1 MIFSLRAERHWLAM
15 AVALLW
21 TITLGGEQEAQFHAQ
36 LMSDSAQSP
45 PITPIRQISCFLNG
59 LLTILAR
66 LLMGQ
71 PITLGRLFPLPF
83 NHPSYSFSSDSS

>member
-1 MIFSLRAERHWLAM
+1 M

-21 TITLGGEQEAQFHAQ
+21 TITLGGEQEAQSHDQ
-36 LMSDSAQSP
+36 LISEKELSL

-83 NHPSYSFSSDSS
+83 NHPSHSFRVFQKIKCPALSNIY

>member
-1 MIFSLRAERHWLAM
+1 M

-21 TITLGGEQEAQFHAQ
+21 TITLGGEQEAESSSELISHG
-36 LMSDSAQSP
+36 SESP
-45 PITPIRQISCFLNG
+45 SIIPFRQISCFFNG

-71 PITLGRLFPLPF
+71 PISFGRLFPLPF
-83 NHPSYSFSSDSS
+83 NHPSHSFFS